1 MHVASKEVT
10 SFVVREM
17 QMNTTMR
24 YYSSLLEQLKS
35 ERLAISD
42 VGKNIGTRRMFEQCW
57 WECKMIELSW
67 RTGLAVLIKLD
78 LHLLHGPPSS
88 LLDPYVREMKTYA
101 HRKTHENVHSSFV
114 HDGPNLESTQAPSA
128 EDG

>member
-1 MHVASKEVT
+1 MHIASKEVT

-42 VGKNIGTRRMFEQCW
+42 VGKNIGTCRMFDNAGGSE
-57 WECKMIELSW
+57 
-67 RTGLAVLIKLD
+67 R
-78 LHLLHGPPSS
+78 
-88 LLDPYVREMKTYA
+88 
-101 HRKTHENVHSSFV
+101 
-114 HDGPNLESTQAPSA
+114 
-128 EDG
+128 